1 MDIDGSRALADGML
15 ERICDAL
22 SLDRRTLAFEPI
34 TTGHF
39 NHSFVIRDDR
49 RPSFVVRIAPPDDAG
64 FLFYERLMMRQ
75 EPPISERLLAETSV
89 PVPRVLSSDF
99 SREVT
104 DRDYLVME
112 MLPGHA
118 LSEMGGRLTAA
129 QTDNVLKRVG
139 ECLREV
145 HALEGTAYGYVGPHK
160 PMEPYRRWADAF
172 EKMWALIIDDIIDCE
187 AYPES
192 WRSPVGGLAS
202 RHRDLFDYDGPPVL
216 LHMDVWSQN
225 ILVDETGRLTGLIDW
240 DRALYGDPEIEF
252 SVLGYCGISRPV
264 FWQGY
269 GPPPQ
274 KTREFLLRQ
283 TFYLLYEHQ
292 KYIVINRLRRK
303 NHRRAAGY
311 ASDCRRMLKS
321 LAETLN
327 DRPLLATSIG
337 DVA

>member
-1 MDIDGSRALADGML
+1 MAVDGNHTPANGML
-15 ERICDAL
+15 ERICEAL
-22 SLDRRTLAFEPI
+22 SLDRAALVFEPI
-34 TTGHF
+34 ATGHF
-39 NHSFVIRDDR
+39 NRSLIIRNDGD
-49 RPSFVVRIAPPDDAG
+49 PSFVVRIAPPDDAG

-75 EPPISERLLAETSV
+75 EPIIAERLLAETSV
-89 PVPRVLSSDF
+89 PVPRVLFSDF

-112 MLPGHA
+112 MLPGDA
-118 LSEMGGRLTAA
+118 LSEIGGRLTAA
-129 QTDNVLKRVG
+129 QTDNVLRRVG

-160 PMEPYRRWADAF
+160 PMEPCLSWADAF
-172 EKMWALIIDDIIDCE
+172 VAMWALIIDDIVHCE

-192 WRSPVGGLAS
+192 LRSPLASLPS
-202 RHRDLFDYDGPPVL
+202 RHRSLFDYHGPPVL

-225 ILVDETGRLTGLIDW
+225 ILVDENGRLTGLIDW

-252 SVLGYCGISRPV
+252 SVLDYCGISRPS
-264 FWQGY
+264 FWRGY
-269 GPPPQ
+269 GPQPR
-274 KTREFLLRQ
+274 KTREFLLRR

-303 NHRRAAGY
+303 NYRRAAGY
-311 ASDCRRMLKS
+311 VSDCRRMLKS
-321 LAETLN
+321 LAETLD
-327 DRPLLATSIG
+327 DRPLLETSIG